1 MIYLITLTF
10 KWNERK
16 GSTKCW
22 IVKSCDLS
30 STLYVLS
37 FWQWTLSH
45 EVNCSQVSSIIMI
58 ATTIIICRVLSRKLT
73 NRCEIM
79 QHLGGSWIPVRH
91 SRHVSSAC
99 ETTRL
104 FGSHSY
110 SHALPTVWKPPLI
123 HCQSELLTVH
133 HMVTTEAE
141 ACHHDFATWLP
152 MLFPDWVP
160 ECGLGTKQVVVVNNA

>member
-10 KWNERK
+10 KWNGRK
-16 GSTKCW
+16 DSTKRW
-22 IVKSCDLS
+22 IACDLS

-58 ATTIIICRVLSRKLT
+58 ATTIIIICRALSRKLT

-79 QHLGGSWIPVRH
+79 QHLGGSWIPVGH

-110 SHALPTVWKPPLI
+110 SHTLPAVWKPPLI
-123 HCQSELLTVH
+123 YCQSEQPWCGTRWLLRLKH
-133 HMVTTEAE
+133 DVTTISPRGCQFYSQTESQSAVWE
-141 ACHHDFATWLP
+141 R
-152 MLFPDWVP
+152 
-160 ECGLGTKQVVVVNNA
+160 NR